1 MRWFIGLLLVWF
13 SFACVSTQERPCE
26 VAFCDLMATPARY
39 DGRVVRTTAEL
50 RVGDEQS
57 ELRDPRCPS
66 PNDAAWWEPKGW
78 RNPESNVA
86 RALDAIVR
94 EQGFAHVRVVGK
106 FHGPRKYEPAPGLSP
121 EMAERIRRAN
131 SRYGHLNMYRTM
143 FEVTMLESATK

>member
-1 MRWFIGLLLVWF
+1 MRWLIGAALAGLSLTCAPIKD
-13 SFACVSTQERPCE
+13 SPSE
-26 VAFCDLMATPARY
+26 VAFCELAADPDRY

-50 RVGDEQS
+50 RVGEEQS

-66 PNDAAWWEPKGW
+66 PNDAAWWEPRGW
-78 RNPESNVA
+78 KNPGSNDA
-86 RALDAIVR
+86 RTLHEILR

-121 EMAERIRRAN
+121 EMAERLRRAN

-143 FEVTMLESATK
+143 FEVAVLESVTK